1 MPEHDVAQCP
11 ICDKH
16 DLVLKEDGYW
26 VCLNP
31 KCNYSEKMPHPE
43 PDTDW
48 EGNSNSGVFSMLVA
62 ALIVVMFMMVALGV

>member
-11 ICDKH
+11 QCDKH
-16 DLVLKEDGYW
+16 DFVLKEDGYW

-31 KCNYSEKMPHPE
+31 ECKYSEKMPHPE
-43 PDTDW
+43 PDTAG